1 MGGAYRNT
9 IEGVVASDGTPSFGC
24 TPRLAC
30 EEIEQQRLSLAT
42 AEAAALLAAHP
53 DEAAAASAGQVW
65 YTEQPS
71 PPLSAVVD
79 KTSVSLTRAD
89 IHPGRAAAGEDRGA
103 DPFESWAQESYRVV
117 RRNAVYNLTS
127 GTTPPEDYVQSV
139 QAEAKRRVVI
149 GGVRLALVLEAAIA
163 ASKHAAAPLVAAGSS
178 PDAGSG
184 STWVLLCIVLVAA
197 MVVGAGVGALRCYVR
212 WRRAKPRPKLRIY
225 STVAS
230 KESELYE

>member
-30 EEIEQQRLSLAT
+30 EEIEQRRLSLAT

-53 DEAAAASAGQVW
+53 DEAAAASAGDVW
-65 YTEQPS
+65 YTEQPN
-71 PPLSAVVD
+71 PPLSAIVD

-89 IHPGRAAAGEDRGA
+89 IHPGRATGADGGA
-103 DPFESWAQESYRVV
+103 DPFESWAQESYRMV

-163 ASKHAAAPLVAAGSS
+163 ASKHTAAPLVAAGSS
-178 PDAGSG
+178 QDDDGG
-184 STWVLLCIVLVAA
+184 STWDSLCITLVVV
-197 MVVGAGVGALRCYVR
+197 MVVGAGVGALGCCLRR
-212 WRRAKPRPKLRIY
+212 RRAKPRAKLRIY

-230 KESELYE
+230 KESEFYE